1 MALAGFTEPMRAPI
15 AILAGLA
22 ALSGAADASGLNAR
36 LDGLVAAYPDF
47 IAGHDGPW
55 LTLKDG
61 RRFAISDGRI
71 GKSFDETIEH
81 PDIADM
87 FASDYPAGAEAAAPA
102 VDFDPGRARFK
113 PLFDAM
119 YGDCT
124 QGGVIGRL
132 RRVAWLPRHHGG
144 HVEITTINGVDRQLE
159 AAIAELDA
167 LPERDMKYLIRSSGT
182 YVCRT
187 VAGSGAPSAHG
198 WGIAIDI
205 NSAAADYWRWS
216 GTGWHNRVPVEIA
229 RIFERHGFIWG
240 GRWYH
245 YDTMHFEYRP
255 ELLPPR

>member
-1 MALAGFTEPMRAPI
+1 MKAPI
-15 AILAGLA
+15 TILAWLA
-22 ALSGAADASGLNAR
+22 ALSGAAGAPADLAAR
-36 LDGLVAAYPDF
+36 LDRLVAAYPDF
-47 IAGHDGPW
+47 IAGHDGQW

-61 RRFAISDGRI
+61 RRFAISDGRAA
-71 GKSFDETIEH
+71 KSFDETIEH

-87 FASDYPAGAEAAAPA
+87 FLNDYPAGADAAAPP
-102 VDFDPGRARFK
+102 VDFDPVRARFK

-124 QGGVIGRL
+124 HGEVTAKL
-132 RRVAWLPRHHGG
+132 RRIAWLPKHQGG
-144 HVEITTINGVDRQLE
+144 HVEITTVNGVDRQLE

-167 LPERDMKYLIRSSGT
+167 LPESDMRYLIPSAGT

-187 VAGSGAPSAHG
+187 VAGSAAPSAHG

-205 NSAAADYWRWS
+205 NSGRSDYWRWS
-216 GTGWHNRVPVEIA
+216 GKGWHNRVPVEIA

-255 ELLPPR
+255 ELLAPR